1 MDEKKLKSI
10 IANNITYFR
19 KRSGLTQG
27 KLAEMINYSDKS
39 VSKWERGDGM
49 PDVIVLVRLAEI
61 FDITVND
68 LICEDKPD
76 EKILPA
82 RQRRHILI
90 DVMSIILV
98 WLVATVVFVGLR
110 VFLPEFS
117 TAWVAFI
124 VAIPVSAI
132 VHLIFACI
140 WWNHTV
146 QFFSISFLVWTC
158 ALCIQMLFFTFV
170 TVFSNISLIYICAAV
185 LQVLTLAWTLYR
197 HFKKKK

>member
-49 PDVIVLVRLAEI
+49 PDVVVLVKLAEI
-61 FDITVND
+61 FEVTVND
-68 LICEDKPD
+68 LVCEDKPE

-90 DVMSIILV
+90 DIMSIILV

-110 VFLPEFS
+110 VFVPEFS
-117 TAWVAFI
+117 TAWISYILAV
-124 VAIPVSAI
+124 PVSAI
-132 VHLIFACI
+132 VHLVFACI

-146 QFFSISFLVWTC
+146 QFFSISILVWTC
-158 ALCIQMLFFTFV
+158 ALGIQMVFFNFAT
-170 TVFSNISLIYICAAV
+170 TFSNISLIYICAAV
-185 LQVLTLAWTLYR
+185 LQVLAIAWTLYR
-197 HFKKKK
+197 NFKKKK

>member
-27 KLAEMINYSDKS
+27 KLAELINYSDKS
-39 VSKWERGDGM
+39 VSKWERGDGL
-49 PDVIVLVRLAEI
+49 PDVLVLIKLADI

-68 LICEDKPD
+68 LVSEDKPD
-76 EKILPA
+76 EKVLPT
-82 RQRRHILI
+82 RQRRHIMI
-90 DVMSIILV
+90 DIMSILLV

-110 VFLPEFS
+110 VFVPDFP
-117 TAWVAFI
+117 TAWI
-124 VAIPVSAI
+124 SYILAIPVSAI
-132 VHLIFACI
+132 VNLVLACI

-158 ALCIQMLFFTFV
+158 ALGIQMVFFQFV
-170 TVFSNISLIYICAAV
+170 TAFDNISLIYICAAV
-185 LQVLTLAWTLYR
+185 LQVLALAWTLYR
-197 HFKKKK
+197 KFKKKK